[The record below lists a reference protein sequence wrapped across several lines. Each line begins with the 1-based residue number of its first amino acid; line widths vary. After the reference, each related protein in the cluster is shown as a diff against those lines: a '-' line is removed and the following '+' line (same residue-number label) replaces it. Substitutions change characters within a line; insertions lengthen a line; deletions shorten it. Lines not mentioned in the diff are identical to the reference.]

1 MIKAKEWDISEERL
15 KDINHNMKE
24 MRSIKPKHVDISP
37 ISTPPVEA
45 PFKKRRRFDMSK
57 TKLAKY
63 QTTKLLSPVA
73 DKNHSMRVDMFINQ
87 FDNMVM
93 PIRAEVPLLSSAF
106 YGDLLSRSS
115 CIYKAR
121 GKVRLLHKLKYQR
134 RKIYIYEINGK
145 YELLDTNGLI
155 NNSGVCCILNTDLD
169 LLEPNKEYNIDSDDD
184 NFCIEYPE
192 QYIPSMDII
201 KFGRNIVTIN
211 TISKDTIDDSCRIS
225 DKTAADMG
233 CIKIKTVNIPLE
245 NKIIKS
251 EFSEKIPPIGQI
263 LKESIIFKV
272 SEQEEEELSFI
283 TQSTDTPV
291 GQEDTQIVIEPNSY
305 IGYFEV
311 TSNEAITDDSVLE
324 QYRQD
329 YLEFRHKV
337 ADALRP
343 LVMFERDKCSDKVI
357 AYYENFIIDKFR
369 TEKKALT
376 CPFLRMEIITVDFA
390 TIGVKLSNG
399 HGCKATVQDIFEYG
413 TLVAED
419 GTNIEMEFSVSA
431 HVARSITG
439 FHWETWLTGFS
450 MFLTRVF
457 RKIRDDKDKNILI
470 NDYRKVLDIFGLNE
484 AHKDFSNEEIT
495 ILLNNYDALP
505 IGVIPYEQDITL
517 ENADKAMNI
526 LEKWGFEEQ
535 TIWICDKSGNRI
547 RPYTDKHLVG
557 SVYVIRDIH
566 DPEYQNSS
574 ISDVTLT
581 TKGVPEEKSKTK
593 RDAQSV
599 HSKKATKM
607 DVQLTAHLTGMINDA
622 DLYQMQ
628 IAGTPKLHSLPEY
641 LNAIGFGIEWKD
653 RDD

>member
-1 MIKAKEWDISEERL
+1 MIKAKEWDISDERL
-15 KDINHNMKE
+15 EYIKDAMKD
-24 MRSIKPKHVDISP
+24 MKSIKSKPVHIETVSE
-37 ISTPPVEA
+37 PPTEA
-45 PFKKRRRFDMSK
+45 PYKPRRRFDMAK
-57 TKLAKY
+57 TELVKY

-93 PIRAEVPLLSSAF
+93 PIKAEVPLLSSAF
-106 YGDLLSRSS
+106 YGDMLSRSS

-121 GKVRLLHKLKYQR
+121 GKVKLLHKFMYQR

-155 NNSGVCCILNTDLD
+155 NNNGVCCILNTDLD
-169 LLEPNKEYNIDSDDD
+169 LLEPNKEYDISSDDE

-192 QYIPSMDII
+192 QYVPSMDIV
-201 KFGRNIVTIN
+201 KFGRNVVTIN
-211 TISKDTIDDSCRIS
+211 TIDKDTADDSCKIS

-233 CIKIKTVNIPLE
+233 CIKIKTVNIPLD

-251 EFSEKIPPIGQI
+251 EFNNKIPPIGQI
-263 LKESIIFKV
+263 LEESIIFKV

-283 TQSTDTPV
+283 SQSTDTPV
-291 GQEDTQIVIEPNSY
+291 GLEDTQIVIEPNSY

-311 TSNEAITDDSVLE
+311 TSNEPIEDDAVLE

-343 LVMFERDKCSDKVI
+343 LVMLERDKCSDKVI
-357 AYYENFIIDKFR
+357 AYYENFIISKFR

-376 CPFLRMEIITVDFA
+376 CPFLRMEIVTVDFA
-390 TIGVKLSNG
+390 GIATKLSNG
-399 HGCKATVQDIFEYG
+399 HGCKATVQEIFEHG
-413 TLVAED
+413 TLMAED
-419 GTNIEMEFSVSA
+419 GTPIEMVFSVSA

-439 FHWETWLTGFS
+439 FLWEQWLTGFS
-450 MFLTRVF
+450 MYLTKAF
-457 RKIRDDKDKNILI
+457 KTLKNDKDKGRLI
-470 NDYRKVLDIFGLNE
+470 KDYRKVLDIFDLHD
-484 AHKDFSNEEIT
+484 AHKDFSDEDFAT
-495 ILLNNYDALP
+495 LLVHYDALP
-505 IGVIPYEQDITL
+505 IGIVPYEQKLDM
-517 ENADKAMNI
+517 ESGNEAMKI
-526 LEKWGFEEQ
+526 LGKWGFEEQ
-535 TIWICDKSGNRI
+535 TIWICDKEGNRI
-547 RPYTDKHLVG
+547 RTFTDKHLVG
-557 SVYVIRDIH
+557 SIYTIRDIH

-574 ISDVTLT
+574 ISEVTLT

-628 IAGTPKLHSLPEY
+628 IAGNPKLHSLPEY

-653 RDD
+653 KDD